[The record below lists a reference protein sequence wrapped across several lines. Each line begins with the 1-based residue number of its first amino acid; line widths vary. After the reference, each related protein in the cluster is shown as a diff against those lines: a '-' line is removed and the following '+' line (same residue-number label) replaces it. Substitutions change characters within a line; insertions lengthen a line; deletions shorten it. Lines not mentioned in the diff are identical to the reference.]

1 LGVER
6 ILFAPAF
13 KPGLFIKKP
22 MADNILQ
29 ETALA
34 LKSDWGL
41 QLPDTLTEEEILK
54 LLAEKIVPIIQKGPD
69 AFYQL
74 MYRLDISEKKL
85 MAILHEKD
93 VADKI
98 ARLIYDRQLQKIRS
112 RQAHRNQ
119 QHNDIT
125 DPDLKW

>member
-1 LGVER
+1 MEEKL
-6 ILFAPAF
+6 LS
-13 KPGLFIKKP
+13 
-22 MADNILQ
+22 

-85 MAILHEKD
+85 MAILHETD

-98 ARLIYDRQLQKIRS
+98 AWLIYDRQLQKIRS
-112 RQAHRNQ
+112 RLEHRNQ
-119 QHNDIT
+119 QQQGDI